1 MKTTL
6 DIPDDLFRQIK
17 IKAATDGRK
26 LKDMVTE
33 GLELVLAGT
42 ASSGRSP
49 TGAKAGAAKSLVREK
64 KPPAW
69 FGALASYARRAGV
82 RSDMDSIRA
91 SIARGIA
98 KERQL

>member
-26 LKDMVTE
+26 LKDIVTE
-33 GLELVLAGT
+33 GLELVLAGPEARGT
-42 ASSGRSP
+42 SS
-49 TGAKAGAAKSLVREK
+49 TGARSASGATVVRER

-69 FGALASYARRAGV
+69 FGALASYARRSGV

-91 SIARGIA
+91 GIARGIA
-98 KERQL
+98 RERLS